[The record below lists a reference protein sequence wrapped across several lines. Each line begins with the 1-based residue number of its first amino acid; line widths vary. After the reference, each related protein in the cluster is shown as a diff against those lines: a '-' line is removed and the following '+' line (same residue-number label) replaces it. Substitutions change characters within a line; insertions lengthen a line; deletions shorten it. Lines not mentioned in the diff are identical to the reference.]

1 MPINIEL
8 EDSIKNLRLDYLDMQ
23 PAAEVVED
31 QKMLIKNESGQY
43 DVFEPSK

>member
-23 PAAEVVED
+23 PASEFVEG
-31 QKMLIKNESGQY
+31 QKIQIKNEGGQH
-43 DVFEPSK
+43 DVF